1 MKRSA
6 GPLFLAMLLALA
18 VPTLASAQASIFL
31 GAGATIPTGDYG
43 DYAKTGW
50 MGQAGAVFNVGSKG
64 LFVAGEGF
72 LGSNKHDDYQA
83 GGGGGTSD
91 KTTLYGVDGQVGY
104 RFGDQEKAGLYV
116 AGLLGALIHKYS
128 PGTGTGDSSTGI
140 LFGGIAGVDIPAGK
154 VNVWVEGRWMNGR
167 HSEDGESWSTG
178 FFGLFAG
185 VSIPVGSGN

>member
-31 GAGATIPTGDYG
+31 GGGATIPTGDYG

-50 MGQAGAVFNVGSKG
+50 MGQAGAVFNVGSNG

-72 LGSNKHDDYQA
+72 YGSNTHETI
-83 GGGGGTSD
+83 GTAAAD
-91 KTTLYGVDGQVGY
+91 KTNLYGADGQVGY

-128 PGTGTGDSSTGI
+128 PATGTGDSSTGI
-140 LFGGIAGVDIPAGK
+140 LFGGIAGVDIPVGK

-167 HSEDGESWSTG
+167 HSEAGDSWNTG

>member
-31 GAGATIPTGDYG
+31 GGGATIPTGDFG

-50 MGQAGAVFNVGSKG
+50 MGQAGVVANVGSNG

-72 LGSNKHDDYQA
+72 YGSNKHET
-83 GGGGGTSD
+83 GGD
-91 KTTLYGVDGQVGY
+91 KTNLYGADGQVGY
-104 RFGDQEKAGLYV
+104 RFGDQAKAGLYV
-116 AGLLGALIHKYS
+116 AGLLGAMIHKYS
-128 PGTGTGDSSTGI
+128 PATGTGDSSTGI

-167 HSEDGESWSTG
+167 FSEGGDSSNTA

-185 VSIPVGSGN
+185 VSIPVGGSN

>member
-1 MKRSA
+1 
-6 GPLFLAMLLALA
+6 MLLALA

-31 GAGATIPTGDYG
+31 GGGATIPTGDFG

-50 MGQAGAVFNVGSKG
+50 MGQAGVVANVGSNG

-72 LGSNKHDDYQA
+72 YGSNKHET
-83 GGGGGTSD
+83 GGD
-91 KTTLYGVDGQVGY
+91 KTNLYGADGQVGY
-104 RFGDQEKAGLYV
+104 RFGDQAKAGLYV
-116 AGLLGALIHKYS
+116 AGLLGAMIHKYS
-128 PGTGTGDSSTGI
+128 PATGTGDSSTGI

-167 HSEDGESWSTG
+167 FSEGGDSSNTA

-185 VSIPVGSGN
+185 VSIPVGGSN